1 MMTWIRAIPVKM
13 AKFRIYSRSSQKV
26 TNGLNVKCKR
36 RRRIKVSDLSNQ
48 KNRGATSRDGE
59 DYRKRRFR
67 GRKSRVSF
75 WK

>member
-26 TNGLNVKCKR
+26 TNGLNVKFK

-48 KNRGATSRDGE
+48 KN
-59 DYRKRRFR
+59 
-67 GRKSRVSF
+67 
-75 WK
+75 